1 MNLIT
6 PEFGTIFWQ
15 TITFIL
21 VMVILRKFAWKN
33 ILDVIQQREQKVVGA
48 IQSAKEA
55 KKQLE
60 KLEER
65 SKDILNKANMDSE
78 KIIKEAIAVRD
89 QIITKSQKE
98 AERAGQDM
106 IDAAKA
112 TIVREKKQAILDI
125 KNNTVEMII
134 QSAELILKNE
144 LENKDKQREFIIN
157 GLASEDYNFQ
167 NSK

>member
-15 TITFIL
+15 TITFIV
-21 VMVILRKFAWKN
+21 VMIILRKFAWKN
-33 ILDVIQQREQKVVGA
+33 ILDIIQQREQKVIGA
-48 IQSAKEA
+48 IESAKEA

-65 SKDILNKANMDSE
+65 GKDILGKANMDSE

-89 QIITKSQKE
+89 QIISKSQKE
-98 AERAGQDM
+98 AQRAGQEM

-112 TIVREKKQAILDI
+112 TILREKKQAVLDI
-125 KNNTVEMII
+125 KNNTAELVI
-134 QSAELILKNE
+134 QSAELILKKE
-144 LENKDKQREFIIN
+144 LDNKEKQRQFILD
-157 GLASEDYNFQ
+157 GLSSENF
-167 NSK
+167 KF